1 VKSVRPNYANLSK
14 CQMKI
19 NSEVNFVLI
28 KDPDPSPDPSPEQSP
43 EQSPDPSPG
52 VVQRLISVIN

>member
-1 VKSVRPNYANLSK
+1 
-14 CQMKI
+14 MKI

-43 EQSPDPSPG
+43 DQSLDPSPG

>member
-1 VKSVRPNYANLSK
+1 VKSVKPNYVNLSK

-28 KDPDPSPDPSPEQSP
+28 KDPEQSPDQSLDPSLDPSPDPNT
-43 EQSPDPSPG
+43 G
-52 VVQRLISVIN
+52 VVQRLIN